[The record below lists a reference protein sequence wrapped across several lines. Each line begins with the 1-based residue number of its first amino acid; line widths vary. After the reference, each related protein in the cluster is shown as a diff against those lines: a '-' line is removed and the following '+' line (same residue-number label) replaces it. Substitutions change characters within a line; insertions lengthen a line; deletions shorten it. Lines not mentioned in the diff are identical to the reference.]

1 VQQLRPGDPERIGPF
16 TLEGRLGAGGMGQVF
31 FASSPG
37 GRAVAVKVIHPE
49 LAGNPEFRALFG
61 REVQAAR
68 SVSGFYTAPVVD
80 ADVDA
85 DIPWLATA
93 YVAGP
98 NLGDGVRQ
106 HGPFPVGAVR
116 RLGAALAEALA
127 SIHRA
132 GLVHRD
138 LKPAN
143 VILAADGPRVVDFG
157 IARAMEAGTL
167 TGSRVLGTPHFMAP
181 EQALGTAVSAL
192 TDVFS
197 FGATLV
203 FAATGA
209 GPFGEG
215 NPTAVLFRVVYQE
228 PDLSAVPGPIVGL
241 VARCLAKDPDARP
254 SPAQILDELGPADR
268 AAYRLLPEH
277 VTDPVPPR
285 PATVRTHPATAQVP
299 PDPAAPQ
306 ATRTMTRRIF
316 AYRNRRAAADAA
328 PGTGQRA
335 SPVRAA
341 PSNAIA
347 GASRR
352 VEEILGRAA
361 AILQREGEPDAA
373 QILARVHAVKE
384 ERRWAQGTSLTL
396 VVAPEL
402 DYEARQALP
411 YIEPAVTV
419 ASRQVRG
426 DDMCEVVIEPETPEF
441 DPHWRDKLSG

>member
-1 VQQLRPGDPERIGPF
+1 MQQLRPGDPARIGPF

-31 FASSPG
+31 FGSSPG

-49 LAGNPEFRALFG
+49 LAGNPEFRVLFG

-85 DIPWLATA
+85 DTPWLATA

-98 NLGDGVRQ
+98 DLGDGVRQ
-106 HGPFPVGAVR
+106 HGPFPAGAVR

-127 SIHRA
+127 AIHRA

-181 EQALGTAVSAL
+181 EQALGTAISAV

-197 FGATLV
+197 LGATLV

-228 PDLSAVPGPIVGL
+228 PDLSAVPGPIAGL
-241 VARCLAKDPDARP
+241 VARCLAKDPGSRP
-254 SPAQILDELGPADR
+254 SPAQILDELGHADHTAWR
-268 AAYRLLPEH
+268 LPEH
-277 VTDPVPPR
+277 GTDPVPPH
-285 PATVRTHPATAQVP
+285 PATVRTHPATLPVP

-306 ATRTMTRRIF
+306 ATRTMTRRVF
-316 AYRNRRAAADAA
+316 AHRNQRAAADAQ

-335 SPVRAA
+335 SPA
-341 PSNAIA
+341 PAGPSRAIA

-352 VEEILGRAA
+352 VEQIAGRAA
-361 AILQREGEPDAA
+361 AILQRQGKQDAA

-384 ERRWAQGTSLTL
+384 ERRWSQGTSMTL

-402 DYEARQALP
+402 EREARDALP
-411 YIEPAVTV
+411 YIEHAITV

-426 DDMCEVVIEPETPEF
+426 DDVCEVKIEPETPEF
-441 DPHWRDKLSG
+441 DPHWRDRLSG